1 MTRRL
6 ALRREVLRELSTD
19 ELASVV
25 GGTRETLYSCM
36 DFESCDFVRC
46 VISVER

>member
-19 ELASVV
+19 ELAAVV
-25 GGTRETLYSCM
+25 GGTRDTFYSCL
-36 DFESCDFVRC
+36 DFVSCDLIRC
-46 VISVER
+46 VTTVE